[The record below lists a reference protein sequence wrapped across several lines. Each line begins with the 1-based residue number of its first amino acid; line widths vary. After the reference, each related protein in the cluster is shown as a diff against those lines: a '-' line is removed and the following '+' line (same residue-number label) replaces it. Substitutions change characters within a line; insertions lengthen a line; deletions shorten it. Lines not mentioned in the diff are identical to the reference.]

1 MKSYIL
7 AIFGFLIS
15 WPITLSE
22 STVFDQTYD
31 DSIDDL
37 TEESEY
43 DSSSSSS
50 IEDADLSYDW
60 PDEDDEENMNYDLPD
75 SQETSMDDS
84 SSSSIEDED
93 LSYDW
98 SDKDEDEENLNFDWS
113 TVLRE
118 TLDDYDDWIM
128 SPENAT
134 RESQEKVKKISNSYK
149 AVTKSNKGE
158 KKLICVYFMKMI

>member
-7 AIFGFLIS
+7 AVFGFLIS

-22 STVFDQTYD
+22 TTFDQTYEI
-31 DSIDDL
+31 IDDI
-37 TEESEY
+37 TEESES
-43 DSSSSSS
+43 DSSIS
-50 IEDADLSYDW
+50 IEDEDLSYDW
-60 PDEDDEENMNYDLPD
+60 LDEDEDEENMNYDGSNLQD
-75 SQETSMDDS
+75 EDEDD
-84 SSSSIEDED
+84 SSIEDED

-113 TVLRE
+113 SVLRE
-118 TLDDYDDWIM
+118 TLDDYDDWTM

-134 RESQEKVKKISNSYK
+134 RESQEKVKISNSYK

-158 KKLICVYFMKMI
+158 KKFNLCIFDENGLVHIMGE

>member
-22 STVFDQTYD
+22 STTFDQTYD
-31 DSIDDL
+31 ESIDDL

-43 DSSSSSS
+43 DSSS

-75 SQETSMDDS
+75 SQEDD
-84 SSSSIEDED
+84 SSSIEDED

-98 SDKDEDEENLNFDWS
+98 SDKDEDIENLNYDWS
-113 TVLRE
+113 VLRE
-118 TLDDYDDWIM
+118 TLDADFDDWTM
-128 SPENAT
+128 SPENET
-134 RESQEKVKKISNSYK
+134 MESLEMIKVSNSYK
-149 AVTKSNKGE
+149 AVTKSNTGE
-158 KKLICVYFMKMI
+158 IKIMIF